1 MRKEFVRDLALAI
14 VFFGAVFA
22 CVNTIDWMSL
32 IGIKPDFIEQQES
45 KLIWKAVKMQFDE
58 MQNDQVYGAVDSV
71 VNNICLKNDLDTA
84 SVHVVISSSR
94 EVNAF
99 ATVGGHLIV
108 NRGLLRDCRNESELA
123 GVVSHEIAHIQLHH
137 LSSTF
142 QIELAMA
149 AISIMLTNG
158 PKSDYITN
166 TLYHLVHNAIARDK
180 ETEADD
186 QAVSYLEK
194 AGYNPKDMACFMR
207 RMQSCGMLEF
217 LSDHPD
223 CQKRACRIEKKA
235 VHSKTPSRYI
245 LSDTTWKKMKK
256 EVE

>member
-58 MQNDQVYGAVDSV
+58 MQNDQVYDAVDCV

-137 LSSTF
+137 LR
-142 QIELAMA
+142 INYL
-149 AISIMLTNG
+149 L
-158 PKSDYITN
+158 K
-166 TLYHLVHNAIARDK
+166 LLV
-180 ETEADD
+180 T
-186 QAVSYLEK
+186 
-194 AGYNPKDMACFMR
+194 
-207 RMQSCGMLEF
+207 
-217 LSDHPD
+217 
-223 CQKRACRIEKKA
+223 
-235 VHSKTPSRYI
+235 
-245 LSDTTWKKMKK
+245 
-256 EVE
+256 